1 MRFFVLKNHTLD
13 AWTFIYFCGF
23 FKRSETFFPKTPRK
37 SNIASYAAD
46 LWSNESVQQVKLLSG
61 FAPVVSTEQLIYDWR
76 LLNKATEKGCR
87 KLMRDLL
94 IESDCYLNPQAYIL
108 KPENVFE
115 MAGEIVKTQD
125 PFLRTLNTARV
136 SLDILQRGV
145 DQGELTLEGREVHW
159 LDTLRSQLEEIP
171 EDEAHYTLSEYGI

>member
-1 MRFFVLKNHTLD
+1 M
-13 AWTFIYFCGF
+13 
-23 FKRSETFFPKTPRK
+23 
-37 SNIASYAAD
+37 
-46 LWSNESVQQVKLLSG
+46 LSG